1 MTIRAFA
8 AVLALTGLP
17 LLHAMGQ
24 TGWTVERCIAAAKE
38 HNLSLQSARNSART
52 ADLSRQELGTTKYP
66 QMKLGALALYAPT
79 VNSFGYDP
87 AISNGGEL
95 AGQIF
100 VQQSVYD
107 GGIRTL
113 RTEQLETEMEQRRT
127 DIRRSERDLVF
138 AVRQGY
144 LEVLRAQRE
153 SALEQ
158 DAVRQ
163 LEEYLELVKR
173 LMQGGAASSTD
184 VLKTE
189 VQLANARIGLQR
201 SAESS
206 DISLI
211 SLKEVM
217 GLPPDSAI
225 VLEGT
230 LEELLPADADTMA
243 AAVSRT
249 PATNL
254 DLSRSELEVAKSV
267 IDVELTRHELYPAV
281 SLIADAGVLTSGDNL
296 RLPEGAREPIF
307 GFSVGVTVELPLLTW
322 GATDL
327 RVQQRQIAADN
338 LRLEHDQL
346 RRSIDAQTRTL
357 RLQLANALQRLHA
370 SRTVIEKAEGNY
382 LLTKAKYATGTALSL
397 EVLNAQQL
405 LTDSKLAEVQATADI
420 SAIRARI
427 EQLLTQ

>member
-8 AVLALTGLP
+8 AALALTGLP

>member
-382 LLTKAKYATGTALSL
+382 LLTKAKYVTGTALSL

>member
-1 MTIRAFA
+1 MNVRAFA

-17 LLHAMGQ
+17 LLHAIGQ
-24 TGWTVERCIAAAKE
+24 SGWTVERCIAVAKE
-38 HNLSLQSARNSART
+38 HNLTLQSARNSAR
-52 ADLSRQELGTTKYP
+52 ASDLSRQELGTTQYP
-66 QMKLGALALYAPT
+66 QMKLGALALYAPAA
-79 VNSFGYDP
+79 NSFGYDP

-127 DIRRSERDLVF
+127 DIRRSERDLVYT
-138 AVRQGY
+138 VRQGY
-144 LEVLRAQRE
+144 IEVLRAQAE
-153 SALEQ
+153 SALER
-158 DAVRQ
+158 DGVRQ
-163 LEEYLELVKR
+163 LEEYLDLVKQ
-173 LMQGGAASSTD
+173 LMQGGTASSTD

-201 SAESS
+201 AEESAAI
-206 DISLI
+206 DLF

-217 GLPPDSAI
+217 GLPPDTAI

-230 LEELLPADADTMA
+230 LEESLPVDADTLGA
-243 AAVSRT
+243 ALSHA
-249 PATNL
+249 PASNL
-254 DLSRSELEVAKSV
+254 DLSRSEMEVAKSI
-267 IDVELTRHELYPAV
+267 IDIELARHELYPAV

-307 GFSVGVTVELPLLTW
+307 GFSVGVSVELPLLTW

-338 LRLEHDQL
+338 FRLEHDQL
-346 RRSIDAQTRTL
+346 RRSIDAQTRML

-370 SRTVIEKAEGNY
+370 SRTVIDKAEGNY
-382 LLTKAKYATGTALSL
+382 LLTKSKYATGTALSL

-405 LTDSKLAEVQATADI
+405 LVDSRLAEVQATADV
-420 SAIRARI
+420 SAIRSRI
-427 EQLLTQ
+427 EQFLTQ

>member
-1 MTIRAFA
+1 M
-8 AVLALTGLP
+8 
-17 LLHAMGQ
+17 
-24 TGWTVERCIAAAKE
+24 
-38 HNLSLQSARNSART
+38 
-52 ADLSRQELGTTKYP
+52 
-66 QMKLGALALYAPT
+66 
-79 VNSFGYDP
+79 
-87 AISNGGEL
+87 
-95 AGQIF
+95 
-100 VQQSVYD
+100 
-107 GGIRTL
+107 
-113 RTEQLETEMEQRRT
+113 
-127 DIRRSERDLVF
+127 
-138 AVRQGY
+138 
-144 LEVLRAQRE
+144 
-153 SALEQ
+153 
-158 DAVRQ
+158 
-163 LEEYLELVKR
+163 
-173 LMQGGAASSTD
+173 
-184 VLKTE
+184 
-189 VQLANARIGLQR
+189 
-201 SAESS
+201 
-206 DISLI
+206 
-211 SLKEVM
+211 
-217 GLPPDSAI
+217 
-225 VLEGT
+225 
-230 LEELLPADADTMA
+230 
-243 AAVSRT
+243 
-249 PATNL
+249 
-254 DLSRSELEVAKSV
+254 
-267 IDVELTRHELYPAV
+267 TRHELYPAV